1 MPALAVEPGAV
12 SVQCYPDLSA
22 EREWALKKSCATF
35 MLKSCSR
42 PGLMMLGVEASNHIA
57 TVFTLYQDFGQ
68 PVRFTQK
75 HATVAYPTQR
85 PIRRGR

>member
-1 MPALAVEPGAV
+1 MQTEMPALAVEPGAV

-68 PVRFTQK
+68 PVRFT
-75 HATVAYPTQR
+75 
-85 PIRRGR
+85 